1 LINETL
7 FESLKKNI
15 KRIKVDELL
24 GADNQPKKV
33 KKGKVKNTT
42 IGAKS
47 FKNLKTVFS
56 DISHLNEGYKLNLDG
71 LIGYEVLSK
80 QKTLISFDRKEMI
93 FIE

>member
-47 FKNLKTVFS
+47 FKKLKDCF
-56 DISHLNEGYKLNLDG
+56 
-71 LIGYEVLSK
+71 
-80 QKTLISFDRKEMI
+80 Q
-93 FIE
+93 